1 MPPLGLTYASAIIH
15 QGNLAANHVIPTL
28 TATASAISVL
38 LARSSFFSDLSTTSP
53 SLWQW

>member
-1 MPPLGLTYASAIIH
+1 
-15 QGNLAANHVIPTL
+15 VIPTL